1 MPDYPRQQVL
11 KLTENQSN
19 VKPWKPSSFYD
30 RLQFGPHRQAMQ
42 DHHLVLGAWRADGS
56 DSTKAPPCK
65 AMITLG
71 PHTAWAQL
79 SKAITLLP
87 PPRHEGFQAK
97 ERFYPTSVWRGR
109 GCEQSERDHRLRKTV
124 KQKKVETET
133 DEHKEALER
142 RHLRRVSPFKIP
154 EPLSLFFF
162 VFCPFTCTFIKPS
175 IILLIISEII
185 LLLVTSRGYTCI
197 S

>member
-56 DSTKAPPCK
+56 DSTEAPPCK

-133 DEHKEALER
+133 DEHKEALRKEA
-142 RHLRRVSPFKIP
+142 LEES
-154 EPLSLFFF
+154 
-162 VFCPFTCTFIKPS
+162 FTF
-175 IILLIISEII
+175 
-185 LLLVTSRGYTCI
+185 
-197 S
+197 